1 MGRWPVETQ
10 SGFVGG
16 GAEFTS
22 VWWLERGWG
31 GATLSAR
38 RGLAALDL
46 LVKGLSAEGCDGGVA
61 LEEEQHASLDVHM
74 DANKGACGLSLGV
87 WPPPP

>member
-1 MGRWPVETQ
+1 M
-10 SGFVGG
+10 
-16 GAEFTS
+16 
-22 VWWLERGWG
+22 G

-61 LEEEQHASLDVHM
+61 LEEEQHAGLDVHL
-74 DANKGACGLSLGV
+74 DVYKGACGLSLGV
-87 WPPPP
+87 WPPSP